1 MGKKKREPPT
11 LEAMQR
17 QIDDLQ
23 ARIAAQSPPA
33 APETTLTE
41 LRRRLKAHR
50 TEMRQAPGGIIAL
63 DDERTEALL
72 LRAIEIAKAP
82 HSATVSHTDGLERM
96 DGLTNDG
103 LSGGDEE
110 ENE

>member
-1 MGKKKREPPT
+1 MPKKQPT
-11 LEAMQR
+11 LGDLQR
-17 QIDDLQ
+17 QIAALQ
-23 ARIAAQSPPA
+23 AKVEAQSPPA
-33 APETTLTE
+33 APETSLFE

-50 TEMRQAPGGIIAL
+50 AEMRQAPGGIIAL

-110 ENE
+110 EAE